1 MARIIT
7 IARKMG
13 SGGKTIGKM
22 LSQEL
27 GYKYYDKELIK
38 LASDESGINERFFEL
53 VDEKIKNPGFF
64 RRKGVYKGAVL
75 DPDHPDF
82 TSDGN
87 LFNYQAKIIRQLA
100 EKEPAIIVGRCAD
113 YILKDKDDVIKVF
126 IYSDENTAIKNFIDM
141 YGSSE
146 KEARRIIEKT
156 DKERCEYYQHYTGW
170 DWENAKNYNL
180 CLNTSKITY
189 EKCVEIIRGYIEILD
204 K

>member
-64 RRKGVYKGAVL
+64 RRKGVYKGALL

-87 LFNYQAKIIRQLA
+87 LFNYQAEIIRQLA
-100 EKEPAIIVGRCAD
+100 DKEPAIIVGRCAD
-113 YILKDKDDVIKVF
+113 YILKDREDAFHVF
-126 IYSDENTAIKNFIDM
+126 VHADESFRAERIVTK
-141 YGSSE
+141 YGESE
-146 KEARRIIEKT
+146 KSPESRLNEKDKRR
-156 DKERCEYYQHYTGW
+156 RVNYQHYTGRTW
-170 DWENAKNYNL
+170 GMAQNYDLCVDSGTLGEEQCADIIVNIVKN
-180 CLNTSKITY
+180 SQK
-189 EKCVEIIRGYIEILD
+189 
-204 K
+204 